1 MNRKMSRNI
10 LNWYLLVLVAFS
22 LGLCAPFQSLAQ
34 DETKDTEKTATA
46 EKDEAEKSEPGYQ
59 FKDEIKIPH
68 TEIKSQDA
76 TGTCWCF
83 ATASFIESELMR
95 EEKGNFDLAEMHVVR
110 NVYKDKA
117 RNFVLRQGKANF
129 SEGALAH
136 DYINAVR
143 DHGLVPQSAYSGLLG
158 NAQRH
163 SHGEMAGILKSI
175 LEGVVA
181 NKNIS
186 SKWKNVYDRVLD
198 TYLGEVPKEFTFQGE
213 TYTPQTFAKKIGFN
227 AQDYVSL
234 TSYTHHPFYDEFVLE
249 IPDNYSSGAF
259 YNVPIDK
266 LVAIIDHAVANG
278 YSVAWDGDVSERGF
292 SAPNGMAILPAK
304 NRRDM
309 FREPGEELTV
319 DQEMRQE
326 TFENFSTTDDHLMH
340 LVGTATDKNGTKY
353 YVIKNS
359 WGSVGPFEG
368 KLYMSEAYVRLKTV
382 SILLHKDAIPNEML
396 AD

>member
-1 MNRKMSRNI
+1 MNSRLTRYI
-10 LNWYLLVLVAFS
+10 LKWYVPFLLFAVSGFYCINPS
-22 LGLCAPFQSLAQ
+22 FAQ
-34 DETKDTEKTATA
+34 DDTAVAEKATTA
-46 EKDEAEKSEPGYQ
+46 EKDETKKSEPGYH
-59 FKDEIKIPH
+59 FKDDIKISH
-68 TEIKSQDA
+68 SEIKSQDS

-95 EEKGNFDLAEMHVVR
+95 ENKGNFDLSEMHVVR

-117 RNFVLRQGKANF
+117 RNYVLRQGKANF
-129 SEGALAH
+129 GEGALAH

-158 NAQRH
+158 NARRH
-163 SHGEMAGILKSI
+163 NHGEMAAMLKSL
-175 LEGVVA
+175 LEGVV
-181 NKNIS
+181 KQKRVS
-186 SKWKNVYDRVLD
+186 SKWKTIYSQILD
-198 TYLGEVPKEFTFQGE
+198 TYLGKAPTEFEYQGE
-213 TYTPQTFAKKIGFN
+213 KYTPQEFAKKIGFN
-227 AQDYVSL
+227 ASDYVSL

-292 SAPNGMAILPAK
+292 SMRDGIAILPSG
-304 NRRDM
+304 NRNNA
-309 FREPGEELTV
+309 FKEPGDELTV
-319 DQEMRQE
+319 NQEMRQA
-326 TFENFSTTDDHLMH
+326 TFENFTTTDDHLMH
-340 LVGTATDKNGTKY
+340 LVGTATDKNGKKY

-359 WGSVGPFEG
+359 WGSVGPYGG

-396 AD
+396 VD